1 MKSFPVSMHHTK
13 ARVVQ
18 TRRNKGSEEVVGSE
32 GGVGSSTDLLTSG
45 ELELRT
51 SERLDN
57 VLLVLITTAH

>member
-1 MKSFPVSMHHTK
+1 MHHTK

-18 TRRNKGSEEVVGSE
+18 TRRNKGSEGVGGSE
-32 GGVGSSTDLLTSG
+32 GCVGSSTDLLTSG

-57 VLLVLITTAH
+57 VLLVLVATAY